1 MKKEKGK
8 KLTLK
13 KISVQ
18 SFVTELEDKE
28 ARTVMGGSYDISCQS
43 PLVIV
48 CHDNEDIRI

>member
-28 ARTVMGGSYDISCQS
+28 AGAIKGGSYYDGSCQS

-48 CHDNEDIRI
+48 CHDHEDK